1 MPALRREMNPPPDTQ
16 ATATAPP
23 LPQLLVGARAAMWGR
38 AQRLEPRWLTESEQL
53 RLASMQHPQRRQEF
67 VACRYAMRRLLAST
81 TGTAVEHWRLDAPE
95 CHAPQLN
102 AQHHGAHAAASM
114 HLTLSHSG
122 SHLACAVAAQPV
134 GVDIE
139 VENSRSSKRDAIA
152 LAALACSAH
161 EMRQLR
167 AIDCELSRRRMFV
180 QWWSLK
186 EAYFKCIG
194 TGVDFSCIQRIECR
208 LAIDGAARPLAHGRS
223 WSGNTTLGLGVVL
236 SACSLVRSTPS
247 FAVLGDEDIAWHGQS
262 DWVLV
267 EC

>member
-1 MPALRREMNPPPDTQ
+1 MWAHAQ
-16 ATATAPP
+16 
-23 LPQLLVGARAAMWGR
+23 QLETGWLAA
-38 AQRLEPRWLTESEQL
+38 SEQV
-53 RLASMQHPQRRQEF
+53 RLASMQHPQRREEF
-67 VACRYAMRRLLAST
+67 VACRYALRSLLANATET
-81 TGTAVEHWRLDAPE
+81 TVEHWWLDAPE
-95 CHAPQLN
+95 GRAPRLN
-102 AQHHGAHAAASM
+102 AQRHGADAVAFT

-122 SHLACAVAAQPV
+122 SYLACAVAAQPV

-139 VENSRSSKRDAIA
+139 VENSRSANRDALA
-152 LAALACSAH
+152 LADLVCTVH

-194 TGVDFSCIQRIECR
+194 TGVDFSYVQRIECR
-208 LAIDGAARPLAHGRS
+208 LAVDDAARALAHGRS
-223 WSGNTTLGLGVVL
+223 WSGKTTLGQDVVL
-236 SACSLVRSTPS
+236 SACALARSTRPS
-247 FAVLGDEDIAWHGQS
+247 AFLGGEDIAWREQS

>member
-1 MPALRREMNPPPDTQ
+1 MA
-16 ATATAPP
+16 
-23 LPQLLVGARAAMWGR
+23 QLLVAARAGLLAQ
-38 AQRLEPRWLTESEQL
+38 AQRLESGWLTESEQA
-53 RLASMQHPQRRQEF
+53 RLASMQHPQRREEF
-67 VACRYAMRRLLAST
+67 VACRYALRSLLTSA
-81 TGTAVEHWRLDAPE
+81 TGTGPAVDQWRLDAPE
-95 CHAPQLN
+95 GRAPRLN
-102 AQHHGAHAAASM
+102 APHHGAHAAASM

-139 VENSRSSKRDAIA
+139 VENSRSANRDALA
-152 LAALACSAH
+152 LATLACSVR

-194 TGVDFSCIQRIECR
+194 NGVDFSYIQRIECR
-208 LAIDGAARPLAHGRS
+208 LAVDDAVRPLAHGRS
-223 WSGNTTLGLGVVL
+223 WSGNTTLGQHVVL
-236 SACSLVRSTPS
+236 SACVFARSTWPS
-247 FAVLGDEDIAWHGQS
+247 ALLGGEDIAWREQS

-267 EC
+267 KC